1 MNMHLLEHE
10 SPIDTS
16 LRKGAKSMFFSIEE
30 ILRAFGYFA
39 LFGFV
44 FAESGLFFGFF
55 LPGDSLLFTAGIL
68 AAKGVFDIYILI
80 LGTFVCAFFGD
91 QVGYW
96 TGKKFGSAFF
106 SRPDSFFRNPVHM
119 EKAKRFYVKHGKKAI
134 AIARFVPVVRT
145 FAPILAGTAQMDY
158 PTFITYNAL
167 GGAIWCATF
176 IGGGYLLGNI
186 LPESGDVM
194 TLIIVAIIVISLIPV
209 ANEVYIEW
217 KNGRM

>member
-1 MNMHLLEHE
+1 M
-10 SPIDTS
+10 I
-16 LRKGAKSMFFSIEE
+16 FSIEE
-30 ILRAFGYFA
+30 ILRTFGYFA

-68 AAKGVFDIYILI
+68 AAKGLFDINILI
-80 LGTFVCAFFGD
+80 LGTIVCAFLGD

-106 SRPDSFFRNPVHM
+106 SKPNSFFRKPAHM
-119 EKAKRFYVKHGKKAI
+119 EKAKAFYAKHGKKAI
-134 AIARFVPVVRT
+134 ALARFVPVVRT

-167 GGAIWCATF
+167 GGVIWCATF
-176 IGGGYLLGNI
+176 IGAGYLLGNI
-186 LPESGDVM
+186 LPESGNIL
-194 TLIIVAIIVISLIPV
+194 TLIVIAIIVISLLPL
-209 ANEVYIEW
+209 ANEVYMEW
-217 KNGRM
+217 KKGKM

>member
-1 MNMHLLEHE
+1 
-10 SPIDTS
+10 
-16 LRKGAKSMFFSIEE
+16 MFFSIEE

-39 LFGFV
+39 IFGFV

-68 AAKGVFDIYILI
+68 AAKGVFEIYILLI
-80 LGTFVCAFFGD
+80 GTFGCAFLGD

-106 SRPDSFFRNPVHM
+106 SRPDSFFRNPAHM
-119 EKAKRFYVKHGKKAI
+119 EKAKRFYAKPGKKAI
-134 AIARFVPVVRT
+134 ALARFVPVVRT

-158 PTFITYNAL
+158 KTFITYNAL
-167 GGAIWCATF
+167 GGAIWCTTF

-186 LPESGDVM
+186 LPESGDVL

-217 KNGRM
+217 KKGTM